1 MKLYKAIIVGGGP
14 SGISCSYHLKQ
25 AGIEHLIIEKNEMLH
40 TWKHE
45 RWDSFHLVTPNWMT
59 NLPGVD
65 HLIPYNN
72 EFMSKSEIEDV
83 LLQYMYYV
91 EPNYVENTHIIHVK
105 KKADHYALKTDQG
118 MFYAEHIIV
127 ATGMFN
133 KPFMP
138 ELSNQIPDD
147 VYQFHSQGYKNPSQ
161 LKPGN
166 ALVVGAGR
174 SGIQIALEVSKE
186 LQCKTYLS
194 VGSWT
199 PLPTIY
205 KNINGV
211 YWLNRLSGYSTEKE
225 RLPYTNQDLLNQNI
239 LHKISQNLFQCQEA
253 GVKILGR
260 MIQIKDQS
268 LIFSADLDR
277 TLSTGKNYLKNLEHK
292 INKMVKGEDNSIKYD
307 ELKFEDKISEIE
319 IASPTILDIEKEKI
333 YNIIWCTGFRA
344 DYGWLTLDIFN
355 EDGSINLIDGVKT
368 NENVYFCG
376 MGLQPEPGTKSSF
389 GVGLFA
395 LVESAERAVKALID
409 RL

>member
-1 MKLYKAIIVGGGP
+1 MKIYKAIIVGGGP
-14 SGISCSYHLKQ
+14 SGISCSYHLKH

-72 EFMSKSEIEDV
+72 EFMSKAEIEDV
-83 LLQYMYYV
+83 LIQYMYYV
-91 EPNYVENTHIIHVK
+91 KPNYIENTTITHVNK
-105 KKADHYALKTDQG
+105 EDGYYSLKTDTG

-133 KPFMP
+133 KPFIP
-138 ELSNQIPDD
+138 KLSEMLSKD
-147 VYQFHSQGYKNPSQ
+147 VYQLHSQVYKNPSQ

-166 ALVVGAGR
+166 TLVVGAGR
-174 SGIQIALEVSKE
+174 SGIQIALEIQSK
-186 LQCKTYLS
+186 LKCRTFLS
-194 VGSWT
+194 VGSFT

-225 RLPYTNQDLLNQNI
+225 RLPYTNRDMLNKNI
-239 LHKISQNLFQCQEA
+239 LHKISQNLSKCQEA

-260 MIQIKDQS
+260 MQEVNGDE
-268 LIFSADLDR
+268 LVFSDDLDR
-277 TLSTGKNYLKNLEHK
+277 TLSTGESYLRKLERK
-292 INKMVKGEDNSIKYD
+292 INSIVKGEDASKTHD
-307 ELKFEDKISEIE
+307 LSFDDKMTELD
-319 IASPTILDIEKEKI
+319 IAPPTILNIEGDEI
-333 YNIIWCTGFRA
+333 RNVIWCTGFKS
-344 DYGWLTLDIFN
+344 DYKWLTLDVFN
-355 EDGSINLIDGVKT
+355 EDGSLALLDGVRTK
-368 NENVYFCG
+368 ENVYFCG
-376 MGLQPEPGTKSSF
+376 MGLQPDPDTKSSF

-395 LVESAERAVKALID
+395 LVESAERAVKALIEQ
-409 RL
+409 L